1 MLSDTHCHL
10 SHISEHGVDLSKL
23 LSDMRSSSFSFV
35 LDIGTKPGDFV
46 PRLNRISEA
55 LQKEALQR
63 VTEKNGKARLR
74 KATFQNGSIFHA
86 ACGRMP
92 LSLPTAKTQ

>member
-10 SHISEHGVDLSKL
+10 SHISERGVDLSKL

-46 PRLNRISEA
+46 PRLNR
-55 LQKEALQR
+55 
-63 VTEKNGKARLR
+63 
-74 KATFQNGSIFHA
+74 
-86 ACGRMP
+86 
-92 LSLPTAKTQ
+92 